1 MKAFLNGSEFDLTS
15 IKEVDSSFDL
25 NTVFSGWK
33 KSINQKPKNAPDTAS
48 SFAIYKQV
56 YFNASTI
63 LEIAISLYDNAYIAG
78 NIHGSIYLRSMG
90 DGVWSSWRKI

>member
-33 KSINQKPKNAPDTAS
+33 KSITQKPKNAPDTAS

-56 YFNASTI
+56 YFDAGTI
-63 LEIAISLYDNAYIAG
+63 LEIAISLYDNAYTTG
-78 NIHGSIYLRSMG
+78 DIHGAIYLRSMG
-90 DGVWSSWRKI
+90 ESMWSSWRKI